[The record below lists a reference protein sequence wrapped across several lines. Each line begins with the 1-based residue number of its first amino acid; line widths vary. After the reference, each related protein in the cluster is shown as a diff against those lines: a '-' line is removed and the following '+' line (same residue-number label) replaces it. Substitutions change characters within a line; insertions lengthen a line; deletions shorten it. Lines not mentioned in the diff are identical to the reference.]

1 MPREIELFGLLLP
14 TLLPLF
20 VGCILLQWVLDNV
33 LSRLGLYPGIWHPA
47 LLRLSLFVCLFGLLG
62 LAVYG

>member
-1 MPREIELFGLLLP
+1 MPREIAVFGLLIP

-20 VGCILLQWVLDNV
+20 VAAIALQWSLDR
-33 LSRLGLYPGIWHPA
+33 LLTRLGVYRFVWHPA

-62 LAVYG
+62 LAVYR

>member
-1 MPREIELFGLLLP
+1 MPREIAFCGLLMP

-20 VGCILLQWVLDNV
+20 MGCILLHWGLDT
-33 LSRLGLYPGIWHPA
+33 LLARTGLYGHVWHPA